1 MQWLIITC
9 YFRIEENSD
18 NLIGCWWCNVFM
30 IVTTIQK
37 WPAIGKTLKFGKGHF
52 SLFHVYGSLFKKSPR
67 WMLSI
72 FFHRYFPTRR
82 CQSNQSNAE
91 SIERNW
97 TQWNDC
103 DSIVE
108 RNRNSIEYY
117 PGFAV
122 RLSNVI
128 ESIEYY
134 GNIEYYGKFQFDWFD
149 SEELTETERHTASFF
164 KI

>member
-1 MQWLIITC
+1 MKFCAEEII
-9 YFRIEENSD
+9 
-18 NLIGCWWCNVFM
+18 
-30 IVTTIQK
+30 IQK
-37 WPAIGKTLKFGKGHF
+37 SNL
-52 SLFHVYGSLFKKSPR
+52 V
-67 WMLSI
+67 
-72 FFHRYFPTRR
+72 TRR

-97 TQWNDC
+97 TQSNNC
-103 DSIVE
+103 NSIVE
-108 RNRNSIEYY
+108 CNQMAIEYY

-134 GNIEYYGKFQFDWFD
+134 GKLQFNWFD
-149 SEELTETERHTASFF
+149 SEELTQPDQHTASFF